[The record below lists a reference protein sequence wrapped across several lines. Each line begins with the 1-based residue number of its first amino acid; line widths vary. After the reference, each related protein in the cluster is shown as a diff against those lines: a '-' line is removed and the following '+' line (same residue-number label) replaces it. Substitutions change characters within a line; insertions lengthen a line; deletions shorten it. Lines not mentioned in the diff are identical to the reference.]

1 MKRVCI
7 GIHLH
12 TEPEQLRATLASVGA
27 NTSQQVEILLLPDGP
42 DDEMRATLAELNHLT
57 QSGTAEALGAS
68 ACFNRLTAA
77 GDAEIL
83 VLLESGALVAPRWL
97 DHIIA
102 ALGADTRNGL
112 AGPSTNY
119 SWNEQR
125 VFPHTGNTPDEI
137 ARTASKAEARFG
149 CVSQTLEP
157 LYSLADFCYV
167 VRREVIEEVGA
178 ADEHYG
184 LGPCWEMDYNVRA
197 ARAGFRGVWARAAY
211 VHRSPFTARRRL
223 EEARRFEASKRLYQD
238 KFCGARRRGEKADYR
253 EHCRG
258 DACSNFAPAGLIEI
272 KRPLTETVSA
282 TLAARGDATA
292 HAMATANAS
301 RGESHVA
308 ASVVERWSAVQSI
321 ETPALQSRNTYAPL
335 VSCIMPTH
343 DRRRFIAQAI
353 RCFLR
358 QDYPNLELL
367 IVDDG
372 SESIAAR
379 VPEDPRVRYVR
390 LDQKISVGAKRN
402 AACEN
407 ARGDFIV
414 HWDDDDWY
422 PSWRV
427 SAQMRALV
435 EQPAEVCGSSR
446 LFFYEAATD
455 GAWEYRYTASSGGWV
470 AGSTLAYRRNFWRR
484 NPFPDVQV
492 GEDSLFVGGG
502 ANAEICDLADP
513 KLCVAGVHPGN
524 TSPKETGGVFWRSI
538 DSNEVHALLGDD
550 LHFYR
555 APHLPASAP
564 EWPLVSCI
572 MPTHSRR
579 SFIPLALQNF
589 LAQDYPNKE
598 LIVIDD
604 GEDAVADVVADIPGV
619 RYKRLAARASI
630 GAKRNLACEMA
641 CGNVIAHW
649 DDDDWYAPD
658 RLRYQVRPLVAGEA
672 DITGLENAFVLQL
685 PEGEFWGTDARLHR
699 QMFVGDV
706 HGGTLVYRREIL
718 TEGIGYPDVSLAED
732 AWLLHHAVARG
743 RRLLRLTNPGLF
755 IYVRHGRNAWREFAP
770 GRFLDP
776 SGWRRIDPPH
786 TLSSTQL
793 ASLRAA
799 ATQHFT

>member
-7 GIHLH
+7 GIHLY
-12 TEPEQLRATLASVGA
+12 TEPERLRATLRSIGA
-27 NTSQQVEILLLPDGP
+27 NTSQQVELLLLPDGP
-42 DDEMRATLAELNHLT
+42 DDEMRATLAELNDLT

-68 ACFNRLTAA
+68 ACFNRLAA
-77 GDAEIL
+77 VSDDEIL

-97 DHIIA
+97 DHIFA
-102 ALGADTRNGL
+102 ALEADTRNGL

-119 SWNEQR
+119 SWNEQC
-125 VFPHTGNTPDEI
+125 VFPHTGNTSDEI
-137 ARTASKAEARFG
+137 ARTASNAEARFG
-149 CVSQTLEP
+149 VVSPTLQP

-178 ADEHYG
+178 ADERYG
-184 LGPCWEMDYNVRA
+184 LGPCWEMDYNIRA

-211 VHRSPFTARRRL
+211 VHRSPFTTRRRL
-223 EEARRFEASKRLYQD
+223 EEARRFEASKHLYQN
-238 KFCGARRRGEKADYR
+238 KFCGARQRGEKADYR

-258 DACSNFAPAGLIEI
+258 DACPNFAPAGLIEI
-272 KRPLTETVSA
+272 KRHLTQSVSA
-282 TLAARGDATA
+282 TPAARGDVAA
-292 HAMATANAS
+292 HAMATVNAS
-301 RGESHVA
+301 RGESHVGA
-308 ASVVERWSAVQSI
+308 RDVETQSAVQSC
-321 ETPALQSRNTYAPL
+321 ETSVIQFKDSSAPL

-343 DRRRFIAQAI
+343 NRRCFMPQAI

-372 SESIAAR
+372 VESIAASI
-379 VPEDPRVRYVR
+379 PEDARVRYVR
-390 LDQKISVGAKRN
+390 LDQKMSVGAKRN
-402 AACEN
+402 AACES

-435 EQPAEVCGSSR
+435 EQPADVCGSSH
-446 LFFYEAATD
+446 LFFYEAATKR
-455 GAWEYRYTASSGGWV
+455 AWEYRYTASGARWV
-470 AGSTLAYRRNFWRR
+470 AGSTLAYRKSFWQRNH
-484 NPFPDVQV
+484 FPDVQV
-492 GEDSLFVGGG
+492 GEDSLFVWNG
-502 ANAEICDLADP
+502 ANAEICDLTDP

-524 TSPKETGGVFWRSI
+524 TSPKETGGVFWHSI
-538 DSNEVHALLGDD
+538 AEAEIHALLGDD
-550 LHFYR
+550 LHLYR
-555 APHLPASAP
+555 APHLPNSAR

-572 MPTHSRR
+572 MPTRDRR
-579 SFIPLALQNF
+579 SFLPLALQNF

-598 LIVIDD
+598 LIVVDD
-604 GEDAVADVVADIPGV
+604 GDDAVADVVANMPAV
-619 RYKRLAARASI
+619 YYTRLPASASI

-641 CGNVIAHW
+641 QGTIIAHW

-685 PEGEFWGTDARLHR
+685 PEGEFWGTDAQLHR

-718 TEGIGYPDVSLAED
+718 AEGLRYPDVNLAED
-732 AWLLHHAVARG
+732 AWLLHYAVARG
-743 RRLLRLTNPGLF
+743 SHLLRLTNPGLF
-755 IYVRHGRNAWREFAP
+755 VYVRHGSNAWREFAP
-770 GRFLDP
+770 GSFLNP
-776 SGWRRIDPPH
+776 SGWRRIEPPH

-799 ATQHFT
+799 AT